1 LPKTV
6 SYLRLSV
13 GLDTNLLIRCDQ
25 PLAGDADVRC
35 SVPRSGNGTSFGV
48 EQMSD
53 VVWSSRS
60 SEQEDTV
67 FAIHE
72 HPSPTLF
79 LFCSIHLR

>member
-1 LPKTV
+1 
-6 SYLRLSV
+6 
-13 GLDTNLLIRCDQ
+13 
-25 PLAGDADVRC
+25 
-35 SVPRSGNGTSFGV
+35 
-48 EQMSD
+48 
-53 VVWSSRS
+53 VWSSRS